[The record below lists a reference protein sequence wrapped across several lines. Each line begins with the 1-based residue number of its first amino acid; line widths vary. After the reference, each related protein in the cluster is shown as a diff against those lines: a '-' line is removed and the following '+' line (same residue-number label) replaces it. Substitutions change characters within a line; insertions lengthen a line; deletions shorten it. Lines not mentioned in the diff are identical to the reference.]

1 MTASSQGSAG
11 AAAPSRSHPRKM
23 AFAETHRRRGFL
35 AALLHRLSGIA
46 LAIFLPLHFLALA
59 TSLQG
64 ADALES
70 FLALTRNPLVKTA
83 EWGLVTAL
91 ALHLALGL
99 RLLAIELL
107 AWRERS
113 AAIIPGA
120 VAVAVAI
127 GLVFLLNAG

>member
-1 MTASSQGSAG
+1 MSACLENPIGIRRSWRMGASRVIA
-11 AAAPSRSHPRKM
+11 RSCRK
-23 AFAETHRRRGFL
+23 RGFL
-35 AALLHRLSGIA
+35 AALLHRLSGAA

-59 TSLQG
+59 TLLQG

-70 FLALTRNPLVKTA
+70 FLALTRNPFVKVA

-91 ALHLALGL
+91 GLHLALGL

-107 AWRERS
+107 GWRERS
-113 AAIIPGA
+113 AAIVPGA
-120 VAVAVAI
+120 VAAAVAI